1 LCDLDFVSVVSGSAI
16 EQSSNAVAL
25 RTKDLYNNLSCTRI
39 DQYKNVFKVIEMN
52 FTILLDFLPTIP
64 YN

>member
-25 RTKDLYNNLSCTRI
+25 RTKDLYNNLSYTRI